1 MLRKIGSFVGMLLLA
16 ALPAAAQKVG
26 VVMSGGG
33 AKGLYHIG
41 VLEALEENGVPIDY
55 VAGTSMGSIIAAM
68 YAAGYSPAEM
78 RAIVNSGV
86 VKEWVSGRIDPNKYM
101 AYYRQVGSN
110 PAFLSLRIDVESPSG
125 KRLRVPR
132 NLISSTQIDMAL
144 TELFAPATAA
154 ADGDFDRLMVPFLCV
169 ASDLNHRGPVV
180 LREGDLSEAV
190 RSSMSIP
197 LVFKPMVKDSMLLY
211 DGGIYDNFPWKPL
224 DEDFRPDLIVGSIC
238 TEGNTPPSE
247 ESNIMDQ
254 AFMLAMHD
262 TDYTLPEER
271 SVTIRRAVG
280 VNMLDF
286 DQAEAIMNAG
296 YEDAVAVM
304 PQLLEKV
311 AERRDS
317 AYYAGRREAFRAKCP
332 PLVFDDYKLEGL
344 KRAQREYIRDFVQ
357 VDRRTPGIQ
366 RPMGFEELKDNL
378 FEVLA
383 GGDFTMDFPTVR
395 YDSVRERYSFEA
407 KFGTRPNFKII
418 LGGNISSTAFNQA
431 YVGIDHQWIGRVGQR
446 LNAELYLGPIYT
458 WGALGGRTDFYLVKP
473 VFLDYSYN
481 FSVHNLRHGSF
492 GNVTKID
499 NTEQVKESESFFSL
513 SAGMPLTHRSV
524 LMLRANAGHV
534 NYRYDSD
541 ELFVDETDHTRFSFF
556 GLKAEVARNTLDK
569 FLYPRRGSDLRLS
582 AVWVSG
588 RDKFRPYD
596 AEGFLSRTRRR
607 WFGARF
613 SWDKYFDIPSCGW
626 FSFGFNLDGVYT
638 NHPDFT
644 SPGATLMSEPSYA
657 PVPHARMIHMPD
669 FHAPWFVGG
678 GVMPTFDLLPNFFF
692 RTGFYAMYRSARS
705 GVPAVPTASPD
716 RRWHYIAE
724 TSFVYHTPIGPVS
737 LALTKYDLRDWRNM
751 YLTFNFGY
759 TIFAPKGTFY

>member
-1 MLRKIGSFVGMLLLA
+1 MLRKIGSFVLTLLLA
-16 ALPAAAQKVG
+16 ALPASAQKVG

-41 VLEALEENGVPIDY
+41 VLEALEQNGVPIDY

-78 RAIVNSGV
+78 RAIVSSGV
-86 VKEWVSGRIDPNKYM
+86 VREWVSGRIDPNRYM
-101 AYYRQVGSN
+101 AYYRQLGNN
-110 PAFLSLRIDVESPSG
+110 PGFLSMRIDVEGPAG
-125 KRLRVPR
+125 KRLRAPR

-296 YEDAVAVM
+296 YEDAVAAM

-431 YVGIDHQWIGRVGQR
+431 YIGINYKNIGRVAQQLG
-446 LNAELYLGPIYT
+446 ADLYLGPIYT
-458 WGALGGRTDFYLVKP
+458 WGAIGGRTDFYAWKP
-473 VFLDYSYN
+473 IFLDYSYN
-481 FSVHNLRHGSF
+481 FAVRNFRHGYF
-492 GNVTKID
+492 GNVTKVR
-499 NTEQVKESESFFSL
+499 NAQQVKNSESFFSTGV
-513 SAGMPLTHRSV
+513 GMPLTHRS
-524 LMLRANAGHV
+524 LLTLRANAGHV

-541 ELFVDETDHTRFSFF
+541 VLFADDTDHSRFSFF
-556 GLKAEVARNTLDK
+556 GLRAGIARNTLDK
-569 FLYPRRGSDLRLS
+569 FLYPRRGSELHVS
-582 AVWVSG
+582 AIFVTG
-588 RDKFRPYD
+588 RDKYQPYD
-596 AEGFLSRTRRR
+596 SNRFVVREGRQ
-607 WFGARF
+607 WFGGRF
-613 SWDKYFDIPSCGW
+613 TWDKFFDVPGCNW
-626 FSFGFNLDGVYT
+626 FSFGFNVDAVLT
-638 NHPDFT
+638 NHPSFLT
-644 SPGATLMSEPSYA
+644 ESATLMSMPDYA
-657 PVPHARMIHMPD
+657 PVSHMRMVYMPD
-669 FHAPWFVGG
+669 YRARRFVAGG
-678 GVMPTFDLLPNFFF
+678 LMPTFDLMPNFFF
-692 RTGFYAMYRSARS
+692 RTGFYAMYRDKRDFNPL
-705 GVPAVPTASPD
+705 GEPD
-716 RRWHYIAE
+716 RRWHYVAE
-724 TSFVYHTPIGPVS
+724 ASFVYHTPIGPVS
-737 LALTKYDLRDWRNM
+737 LALTKYEVQNWKNM

-759 TIFAPKGTFY
+759 AIFAPKGTFY

>member
-78 RAIVNSGV
+78 RAIVKSGV

-296 YEDAVAVM
+296 YEDAVAAM

-431 YVGIDHQWIGRVGQR
+431 YIGINYKNIGRVAQQLG
-446 LNAELYLGPIYT
+446 ADLYLGPIYT
-458 WGALGGRTDFYLVKP
+458 WGAARQRRTRQLPLRFGRAVRRRHRPFALLVLRPAGRGRPQYARQVPLSPPRLRTASLGHLCRRTRQIP
-473 VFLDYSYN
+473 A
-481 FSVHNLRHGSF
+481 LRCERLHF
-492 GNVTKID
+492 
-499 NTEQVKESESFFSL
+499 
-513 SAGMPLTHRSV
+513 
-524 LMLRANAGHV
+524 
-534 NYRYDSD
+534 
-541 ELFVDETDHTRFSFF
+541 
-556 GLKAEVARNTLDK
+556 ARNPTVV
-569 FLYPRRGSDLRLS
+569 RR
-582 AVWVSG
+582 A
-588 RDKFRPYD
+588 F
-596 AEGFLSRTRRR
+596 
-607 WFGARF
+607 
-613 SWDKYFDIPSCGW
+613 
-626 FSFGFNLDGVYT
+626 
-638 NHPDFT
+638 
-644 SPGATLMSEPSYA
+644 
-657 PVPHARMIHMPD
+657 
-669 FHAPWFVGG
+669 FVGQVLRCAG
-678 GVMPTFDLLPNFFF
+678 RQLVLVRFERRCRVDQP
-692 RTGFYAMYRSARS
+692 
-705 GVPAVPTASPD
+705 PAVPDRIRDPD
-716 RRWHYIAE
+716 VDARLCARAACPDDLHARFPGQ
-724 TSFVYHTPIGPVS
+724 TLCGVGPD
-737 LALTKYDLRDWRNM
+737 ADLRPAAQLLLPDGV
-751 YLTFNFGY
+751 LHHV
-759 TIFAPKGTFY
+759 P

>member
-78 RAIVNSGV
+78 RAIVKSGV

-296 YEDAVAVM
+296 YEDAVAAM

-383 GGDFTMDFPTVR
+383 GGDFTMDFPTGNVIR
-395 YDSVRERYSFEA
+395 SRPSSARGPISRSSSGETSPRRPSTRPISASITRTSAASRSSWAQTSTWGRSTPGERSGAGRISTRGSRYSS
-407 KFGTRPNFKII
+407 TIPT
-418 LGGNISSTAFNQA
+418 ISRSGISATA
-431 YVGIDHQWIGRVGQR
+431 I
-446 LNAELYLGPIYT
+446 
-458 WGALGGRTDFYLVKP
+458 
-473 VFLDYSYN
+473 
-481 FSVHNLRHGSF
+481 SVTSPR
-492 GNVTKID
+492 
-499 NTEQVKESESFFSL
+499 
-513 SAGMPLTHRSV
+513 SATPSR
-524 LMLRANAGHV
+524 
-534 NYRYDSD
+534 
-541 ELFVDETDHTRFSFF
+541 
-556 GLKAEVARNTLDK
+556 
-569 FLYPRRGSDLRLS
+569 
-582 AVWVSG
+582 
-588 RDKFRPYD
+588 
-596 AEGFLSRTRRR
+596 SRTARASFRRAWGCR
-607 WFGARF
+607 
-613 SWDKYFDIPSCGW
+613 
-626 FSFGFNLDGVYT
+626 
-638 NHPDFT
+638 
-644 SPGATLMSEPSYA
+644 
-657 PVPHARMIHMPD
+657 
-669 FHAPWFVGG
+669 
-678 GVMPTFDLLPNFFF
+678 
-692 RTGFYAMYRSARS
+692 
-705 GVPAVPTASPD
+705 
-716 RRWHYIAE
+716 
-724 TSFVYHTPIGPVS
+724 
-737 LALTKYDLRDWRNM
+737 
-751 YLTFNFGY
+751 
-759 TIFAPKGTFY
+759 

>member
-296 YEDAVAVM
+296 YEDTVAAM

-431 YVGIDHQWIGRVGQR
+431 YIGINYKNIGRVAQQLG
-446 LNAELYLGPIYT
+446 ADLYLGPIYT
-458 WGALGGRTDFYLVKP
+458 WGAIGGRTDFYAWKP
-473 VFLDYSYN
+473 IFLDYSYN
-481 FSVHNLRHGSF
+481 FAVRNFRHGYF
-492 GNVTKID
+492 GNVTKVR
-499 NTEQVKESESFFSL
+499 NAQQVKNSESFFSTGV
-513 SAGMPLTHRSV
+513 GMPLTHRS
-524 LMLRANAGHV
+524 LLTLRANAGHV

-541 ELFVDETDHTRFSFF
+541 VLFADDTDHSRFSFF
-556 GLKAEVARNTLDK
+556 GLRAGVARNTLDK

-582 AVWVSG
+582 AVFITG
-588 RDKFRPYD
+588 RDKYQPYD
-596 AEGFLSRTRRR
+596 SGRFISRETRQ
-607 WFGARF
+607 WFGGRF
-613 SWDKYFDIPSCGW
+613 TWDKFFDVPGISW
-626 FSFGFNLDGVYT
+626 FSFGINVDAVLT
-638 NHPDFT
+638 NHPRFRT
-644 SPGATLMSEPSYA
+644 ASATLMSMPDYA
-657 PVPHARMIHMPD
+657 PVSHMQMVYMPD
-669 FHAPWFVGG
+669 FRARRFVAGG
-678 GVMPTFDLLPNFFF
+678 LMPTFDLMPNFFF
-692 RTGFYAMYRSARS
+692 RTGFYAMYRDKRDFNPLGES
-705 GVPAVPTASPD
+705 D
-716 RRWHYIAE
+716 RRWHCVAE
-724 TSFVYHTPIGPVS
+724 ASLVYHTPIGPVS
-737 LALTKYDLRDWRNM
+737 LALTKYEVQNWKNM

-759 TIFAPKGTFY
+759 AIFAPKGTFY

>member
-1 MLRKIGSFVGMLLLA
+1 
-16 ALPAAAQKVG
+16 
-26 VVMSGGG
+26 
-33 AKGLYHIG
+33 
-41 VLEALEENGVPIDY
+41 
-55 VAGTSMGSIIAAM
+55 
-68 YAAGYSPAEM
+68 
-78 RAIVNSGV
+78 
-86 VKEWVSGRIDPNKYM
+86 
-101 AYYRQVGSN
+101 
-110 PAFLSLRIDVESPSG
+110 
-125 KRLRVPR
+125 
-132 NLISSTQIDMAL
+132 MAL

-254 AFMLAMHD
+254 AFMMAMHD

-280 VNMLDF
+280 VSMLDF

-296 YEDAVAVM
+296 YADAVAAM

-311 AERRDS
+311 AERRES

-431 YVGIDHQWIGRVGQR
+431 YIGINYKNIGRVAQQLERR
-446 LNAELYLGPIYT
+446 LLPGADLT
-458 WGALGGRTDFYLVKP
+458 WGAIGGRTDFLRVGSRYPPVLLQFRGPEFPPRLFRQRHQGPQRPAGQEQRELLFDGRGDAADPPQLRRCAPTPDTSTTATIRTCCSPTTPTIRASRSSACGPGSPAIRSTSSSIPAAAPNGISRPSMSPDATNTSLTMRKTSFRAKP
-473 VFLDYSYN
+473 DSGSEGVFRGTS
-481 FSVHNLRHGSF
+481 SSMCRA
-492 GNVTKID
+492 
-499 NTEQVKESESFFSL
+499 
-513 SAGMPLTHRSV
+513 SAGSRSV
-524 LMLRANAGHV
+524 
-534 NYRYDSD
+534 
-541 ELFVDETDHTRFSFF
+541 
-556 GLKAEVARNTLDK
+556 
-569 FLYPRRGSDLRLS
+569 
-582 AVWVSG
+582 
-588 RDKFRPYD
+588 
-596 AEGFLSRTRRR
+596 
-607 WFGARF
+607 
-613 SWDKYFDIPSCGW
+613 
-626 FSFGFNLDGVYT
+626 
-638 NHPDFT
+638 
-644 SPGATLMSEPSYA
+644 
-657 PVPHARMIHMPD
+657 
-669 FHAPWFVGG
+669 
-678 GVMPTFDLLPNFFF
+678 
-692 RTGFYAMYRSARS
+692 
-705 GVPAVPTASPD
+705 
-716 RRWHYIAE
+716 
-724 TSFVYHTPIGPVS
+724 
-737 LALTKYDLRDWRNM
+737 
-751 YLTFNFGY
+751 
-759 TIFAPKGTFY
+759 

>member
-1 MLRKIGSFVGMLLLA
+1 
-16 ALPAAAQKVG
+16 
-26 VVMSGGG
+26 
-33 AKGLYHIG
+33 
-41 VLEALEENGVPIDY
+41 
-55 VAGTSMGSIIAAM
+55 
-68 YAAGYSPAEM
+68 
-78 RAIVNSGV
+78 
-86 VKEWVSGRIDPNKYM
+86 
-101 AYYRQVGSN
+101 
-110 PAFLSLRIDVESPSG
+110 
-125 KRLRVPR
+125 
-132 NLISSTQIDMAL
+132 MAL

-197 LVFKPMVKDSMLLY
+197 LVFKPMVKDSTPLY

-296 YEDAVAVM
+296 YEDAVAAM

-418 LGGNISSTAFNQA
+418 LGETSPRRPSTRPISASITRTSAASRSSWAQTSTWADLHLGSDRGPDGFLRVEADIPRLFLQFR
-431 YVGIDHQWIGRVGQR
+431 GPEFPPRLFRQRHQGPQRPAGQEQR
-446 LNAELYLGPIYT
+446 EL
-458 WGALGGRTDFYLVKP
+458 
-473 VFLDYSYN
+473 
-481 FSVHNLRHGSF
+481 
-492 GNVTKID
+492 
-499 NTEQVKESESFFSL
+499 L
-513 SAGMPLTHRSV
+513 STGVGMPLTHRS
-524 LMLRANAGHV
+524 LLTLRANAGHI

-541 ELFVDETDHTRFSFF
+541 VLFADDTDHSRFSFF
-556 GLKAEVARNTLDK
+556 GLRA
-569 FLYPRRGSDLRLS
+569 GSPAIRS
-582 AVWVSG
+582 TS
-588 RDKFRPYD
+588 
-596 AEGFLSRTRRR
+596 S
-607 WFGARF
+607 
-613 SWDKYFDIPSCGW
+613 SIP
-626 FSFGFNLDGVYT
+626 
-638 NHPDFT
+638 
-644 SPGATLMSEPSYA
+644 A
-657 PVPHARMIHMPD
+657 
-669 FHAPWFVGG
+669 
-678 GVMPTFDLLPNFFF
+678 
-692 RTGFYAMYRSARS
+692 
-705 GVPAVPTASPD
+705 AVPNCISRPSMSPD
-716 RRWHYIAE
+716 ATNTSLTMRK
-724 TSFVYHTPIGPVS
+724 TSFRAKPDSGSEGVF
-737 LALTKYDLRDWRNM
+737 R
-751 YLTFNFGY
+751 
-759 TIFAPKGTFY
+759 GTSSSMCRASAGSRSV